1 MTNVGW
7 QDAGI
12 YLCQLAV
19 HPPSLIWTRLDID
32 PPVVHILDSEEAP
45 VWELHYDVGTTV
57 EMVCR
62 VKRPPLQGKHYFYL
76 WKSGLGEREG
86 TGGLGWAWVGMGG
99 HRWVCDG
106 NWVKFGPPGC

>member
-1 MTNVGW
+1 MGW

-62 VKRPPLQGKHYFYL
+62 VKRPPLQGKHYFYVL
-76 WKSGLGEREG
+76 L
-86 TGGLGWAWVGMGG
+86 
-99 HRWVCDG
+99 
-106 NWVKFGPPGC
+106 VKFMFSEKATKNYKIFTEDLTFT

>member
-76 WKSGLGEREG
+76 LNKNQMEIRAEG
-86 TGGLGWAWVGMGG
+86 RGWAQEGSGG
-99 HRWVCDG
+99 HG
-106 NWVKFGPPGC
+106 

>member
-1 MTNVGW
+1 MRLKNSSINQLYKKLGFRLKVTNVGW

-62 VKRPPLQGKHYFYL
+62 VKRPPLQGKHYFYN
-76 WKSGLGEREG
+76 
-86 TGGLGWAWVGMGG
+86 TQ
-99 HRWVCDG
+99 
-106 NWVKFGPPGC
+106 

>member
-62 VKRPPLQGKHYFYL
+62 VKRPPLQGKNDYYL
-76 WKSGLGEREG
+76 LRSTNFCWTALGLMKVVHILDSE
-86 TGGLGWAWVGMGG
+86 
-99 HRWVCDG
+99 
-106 NWVKFGPPGC
+106 

>member
-1 MTNVGW
+1 MDFGCSRLKGMVALKTNCIKNWDIRLKVTNVGW

-62 VKRPPLQGKHYFYL
+62 VKRPPLQGKHYFY
-76 WKSGLGEREG
+76 
-86 TGGLGWAWVGMGG
+86 
-99 HRWVCDG
+99 
-106 NWVKFGPPGC
+106 F